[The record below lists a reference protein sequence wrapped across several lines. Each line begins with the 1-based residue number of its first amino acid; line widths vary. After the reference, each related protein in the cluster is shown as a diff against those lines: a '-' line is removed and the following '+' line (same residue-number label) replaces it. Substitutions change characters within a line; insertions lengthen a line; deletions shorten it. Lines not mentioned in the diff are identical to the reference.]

1 MTKSATP
8 LALGFT
14 AILAG
19 ASLAA
24 GPAGAQALSAV
35 GQVLQVRAPGPQ
47 DVVILR
53 KSGVIQ
59 PARAYDWLMPGDR
72 IQVRSAAATATLY
85 DIGAHRSVRVSSV
98 DGPKSVGGASPGGY
112 TQAAADFFEGF
123 NSLFSTP
130 RRPIAVETQARGAD
144 ATPPLLADQVLPTGE
159 QSLPQGQTSVA
170 LIWHG
175 AAADVALTQAGGHV
189 VAQAPSS
196 AYASATLA
204 TPPLNGTY
212 TLAVAGQ
219 ALSWRIA
226 TTAATAI
233 PEPPW
238 MSGASSTTE
247 AERVVRAAWI
257 LRQGPVQWRL
267 FAITE
272 LAALSDGDYAAGR
285 LWQALQAGDFAT
297 AAAAAP

>member
-1 MTKSATP
+1 MTKTATY
-8 LALGFT
+8 LALSFT

-24 GPAGAQALSAV
+24 GPAEAQALAAV
-35 GQVLQVRAPGPQ
+35 SQVLQLRAPAPQ

-53 KSGVIQ
+53 KNGVVQ
-59 PARAYDWLMPGDR
+59 SARVYDWLMSGDR

-85 DIGAHRSVRVSSV
+85 DIGAHRSVRISAV

-130 RRPIAVETQARGAD
+130 RRPIAVETLARGAD
-144 ATPPLLADQVLPTGE
+144 ATPPLLTDPMLPIGD
-159 QSLPQGQTSVA
+159 QSLPQGQSKVA

-175 AAADVALTQAGGHV
+175 AAADVALTQAGDHV

-196 AYASATLA
+196 AYASAKLT
-204 TPPLNGTY
+204 TPPLDGAY
-212 TLAVAGQ
+212 TLTVAGQ
-219 ALSWRIA
+219 ALKWRIS
-226 TTAATAI
+226 TTATTAI

-238 MSGASSTTE
+238 MSGASSKTE

-267 FAITE
+267 FAISE
-272 LAALSDGDYAAGR
+272 LAALSDGNYAAGR
-285 LWQALQAGDFAT
+285 LWQALQAGDFAM
-297 AAAAAP
+297 AGAAAP